1 MFSQTKAGTHSAFG
15 EGSHTR
21 AHTPKQGPSLPRPQR
36 GFVLPAKFLLFRHA
50 FIYIHF
56 PVLCA
61 PHYIS
66 RGRKSGKATAINF
79 IPQPLFNFLHKR
91 PTFAFTGESGYA
103 LGSSQRIAHNG
114 THAET
119 WAFRLGVLSLP
130 LERFA
135 RFGNPAWPG
144 VRTANF
150 AALGSWP
157 EALLKDTES
166 LRNSD
171 ALMRVAVPQASRPR
185 WAA

>member
-79 IPQPLFNFLHKR
+79 IPKPLFNFLHKR

-144 VRTANF
+144 VRTANIAAF
-150 AALGSWP
+150 AP
-157 EALLKDTES
+157 
-166 LRNSD
+166 
-171 ALMRVAVPQASRPR
+171 
-185 WAA
+185 